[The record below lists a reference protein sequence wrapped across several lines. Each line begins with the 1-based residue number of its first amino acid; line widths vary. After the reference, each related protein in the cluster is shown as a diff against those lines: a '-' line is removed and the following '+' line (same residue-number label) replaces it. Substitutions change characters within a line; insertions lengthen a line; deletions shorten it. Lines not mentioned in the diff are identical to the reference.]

1 MKSTKKRIDL
11 NWNKL
16 VGFNQVSSVQSGAT
30 KQAVKAALGAKIG
43 GKVGTKGGGGGGG
56 VA

>member
-43 GKVGTKGGGGGGG
+43 GKVGTKGGGGGG
-56 VA
+56 VE

>member
-16 VGFNQVSSVQSGAT
+16 VGFNQVASAQSGTT
-30 KQAVKAALGAKIG
+30 KQAAKAALGAKIG
-43 GKVGTKGGGGGGG
+43 GKVGVKGGGGG
-56 VA
+56 AA

>member
-16 VGFNQVSSVQSGAT
+16 VGFNQISSAQSVANN
-30 KQAVKAALGAKIG
+30 QASKKALGAKIG
-43 GKVGTKGGGGGGG
+43 AKVGVKGGGP
-56 VA
+56 VE